1 MKRVVKQPIKAGT
14 VVFVE
19 NADDFPNGA
28 NIPEDIDGVYDAY
41 YAIKD
46 YLGDAEV
53 ILDSLFNYFSTEDMI
68 DFLND
73 LYDDNNVAYVPD
85 DED

>member
-14 VVFVE
+14 VVFIE

-28 NIPEDIDGVYDAY
+28 NIPEDIDGVNDAY
-41 YAIKD
+41 WAIRD

-53 ILDSLFNYFSTEDMI
+53 LDSLFNYYSTGDMI